1 VSPKMRS
8 WRVAAVQ
15 MTSTQDRERNLAV
28 AEYLGRLAVDAGA
41 SLVAFPEHFSFFP
54 ADGSFPPHAEQ
65 LEGPL
70 MRWLRNLATE
80 LGCYLLAGS
89 FLEKIPRSRK
99 TYNTSVL
106 VGPTGEILAAYRK
119 LYLFDVRGRGRGG
132 SQESRRTA
140 AGERPVT
147 VDTPLGKLGLSV
159 CYDLRFPELYRHMA
173 LDGARVLFVPSA
185 FTERTGRHHWMP
197 LLRARAIE
205 NQCWVVAPAQIGR
218 HNARRASHGHSAVID
233 PWGDVVALL
242 EKGEGVL
249 SAEIDMEKLVKVRAS
264 LPCLDHVRP
273 ELLGREPG
281 RREKPDRKGRRRN
294 DGDVLS

>member
-1 VSPKMRS
+1 VREVGVSKELRP

-15 MTSTQDRERNLAV
+15 MTSTEDRERNLGV
-28 AEYLGRLAVDAGA
+28 AEYLARRAVDAGS

-54 ADGSFPPHAEQ
+54 AEASAARRAEL

-70 MRWLRNLATE
+70 TRWLRNLATE

-89 FLEKIPRSRK
+89 FMEKIPRSRK

-119 LYLFDVRGRGRGG
+119 LFLFDAPAAGPGVGG
-132 SQESRRTA
+132 ESRTTA
-140 AGERPVT
+140 AGDRPVT

-173 LDGARVLFVPSA
+173 LDGARVLLVPSA
-185 FTERTGRHHWMP
+185 FTEQTGRHHWMP

-205 NQCWVVAPAQIGR
+205 NQCWVVAPAQAGR
-218 HNARRASHGHSAVID
+218 HDSRRASHGHTAVVD
-233 PWGDVVALL
+233 PWGDVVALQ
-242 EKGEGVL
+242 ERGEGVL
-249 SAEIDMEKLVKVRAS
+249 SAEVDFEKLERIRAS
-264 LPCLDHVRP
+264 LPCLDPVRP
-273 ELLGREPG
+273 ELLGRELR
-281 RREKPDRKGRRRN
+281 RRERH
-294 DGDVLS
+294 

>member
-1 VSPKMRS
+1 VRTKLRP

-15 MTSTQDRERNLAV
+15 MTSTEDRERNLGV
-28 AEYLGRLAVDAGA
+28 AEYLARRAVDAGS

-54 ADGSFPPHAEQ
+54 GDASIPRSAEM

-70 MRWLRNLATE
+70 TRWLRNLATE

-119 LYLFDVRGRGRGG
+119 LFLFDTRTAGPGA
-132 SQESRRTA
+132 SCESRTTA
-140 AGERPVT
+140 AGDRPMT

-173 LDGARVLFVPSA
+173 LDGARVLLVPSA
-185 FTERTGRHHWMP
+185 FTEETGRHHWMP

-205 NQCWVVAPAQIGR
+205 NQCWVVAPAQAGR
-218 HNARRASHGHSAVID
+218 HHSRRASHGHTAVID

-242 EKGEGVL
+242 ERGEGVL
-249 SAEIDMEKLVKVRAS
+249 SAEIDFEKLEKIRES
-264 LPCLDHVRP
+264 YPCIDHVRP
-273 ELLGREPG
+273 ELLGRELR
-281 RREKPDRKGRRRN
+281 RRERH
-294 DGDVLS
+294 